1 MKTGGAVIQQNAK
14 SDTFPHT
21 MKVTLGMDKD
31 LEAGIYRHL
40 TLASS
45 VTLRPNGIT
54 LLTYKLR
61 EVTPHGAMVFFYRFL
76 RALETAHEEGQGCMP
91 LLRDL

>member
-40 TLASS
+40 TLASG
-45 VTLRPNGIT
+45 VTL
-54 LLTYKLR
+54 
-61 EVTPHGAMVFFYRFL
+61 
-76 RALETAHEEGQGCMP
+76 
-91 LLRDL
+91 